1 MKLPHLPSAMPVL
14 PKRPTADER
23 PVTPH
28 LDGVEPDWR
37 RAYRRRRDEDGVESA
52 APLAVLVP
60 APGTR
65 AAEAVPAEP
74 APDGLPARATPR
86 GEARAVDAP
95 RRDEA
100 VTDVAAQPLL
110 PPAPLQSPREVEA
123 ARAAQPAL
131 ASPTAQRVE
140 ALRRLAEPAP
150 LARVWEV
157 DLPAAGPAWQLRV
170 QQAQPL
176 APLSV
181 ELRVPAVVQVQARQ
195 QLGELDRRLRE
206 AGHDLLRPRLRTSRS
221 SGPVESVK
229 S

>member
-1 MKLPHLPSAMPVL
+1 MPVL
-14 PKRPTADER
+14 AKRPAADER
-23 PVTPH
+23 LTASH

-60 APGTR
+60 APGAR
-65 AAEAVPAEP
+65 AAEAGLAEP
-74 APDGLPARATPR
+74 APDGSNARATPR
-86 GEARAVDAP
+86 GDARPARAP

-100 VTDVAAQPLL
+100 GTDAPAQPSL
-110 PPAPLQSPREVEA
+110 PPAPLQSPREIEA
-123 ARAAQPAL
+123 ARAAQSAL

-140 ALRRLAEPAP
+140 ALRQLAEPGP
-150 LARVWEV
+150 LGRVWEV
-157 DLPAAGPAWQLRV
+157 DLPAAGPAWQLCV
-170 QQAQPL
+170 EQAQPL

-181 ELRVPAVVQVQARQ
+181 ELRVPAVVQAQARQ

-221 SGPVESVK
+221 RGPVEGVK